1 MRQRSIGFA
10 ISRRSGR
17 LVPIALVAFAIA
29 ASAAGPTYDQLRSA
43 AIARCDAIDP
53 SASQSGL
60 LFNPDGYRSFYV
72 QSECLQNAAIQFRDE
87 ALCSRVR
94 RRWSLFSSSWG
105 ITSSRCLQLVR
116 DGAAADRA
124 SLEEV
129 KRRDA
134 AGGMNWVDFRIER
147 NGNGRDFVII
157 PTFRGEYASGYR
169 LTFEILADGDRAPAL
184 VHANGYFIDR
194 ASNLRLFVRQSEIR
208 QQLPDFT
215 LGRAYTVRASVLLD
229 IGFGGQ
235 AGYWSDAFIE
245 RTFPARDRTRTMT
258 KQVTF

>member
-1 MRQRSIGFA
+1 MRG
-10 ISRRSGR
+10 
-17 LVPIALVAFAIA
+17 A
-29 ASAAGPTYDQLRSA
+29 AVT
-43 AIARCDAIDP
+43 RCRAIDP
-53 SASQSGL
+53 EQYQSGL
-60 LFNPDGYRSFYV
+60 AFNPDGYRSYYV
-72 QSECLQNAAIQFRDE
+72 RSECLQRTAVLFRDE
-87 ALCSRVR
+87 PLCSEVKQR
-94 RRWSLFSSSWG
+94 RTILWSSWAY
-105 ITSSRCLQLVR
+105 SPERCRDLVKEGL
-116 DGAAADRA
+116 DADRKT
-124 SLEEV
+124 LEEM
-129 KRRDA
+129 KRRYVQ
-134 AGGMNWVDFRIER
+134 GGVTLRDFRVER
-147 NGNGRDFVII
+147 NGNGRDFDII